1 MHKFTIGQSVDLLS
15 TTLRPSAAGAYEIR
29 HLVPAPDGYPDKV
42 EYWAGN
48 IVPRWSYATVI
59 SNLNAPTSILVDT
72 TAYRAGT
79 PDAAVDLINQN
90 FFGGEMPLV
99 TRNALLT
106 YIKGGTFNDARVR
119 ETIGLAI
126 SANAFQWY

>member
-1 MHKFTIGQSVDLLS
+1 MNPAVTSFSVINAQLATLGHQSFAWD
-15 TTLRPSAAGAYEIR
+15 T
-29 HLVPAPDGYPDKV
+29 PDGYPDKV

-48 IVPRWSYATVI
+48 IVPRWNYATVI
-59 SNLNAPTSILVDT
+59 SALNSQTTIAVDT
-72 TAYRAGT
+72 TAYRAGSA
-79 PDAAVDLINQN
+79 DAAIDLIDQN

-106 YIKGGTFNDARVR
+106 YIKGGTFNDTRVR
-119 ETIGLAI
+119 ETIGLAV